1 MIFVILKK
9 LYVKCLDINSK
20 IKEFFYHK
28 IDRLVHL
35 YWLDFDDFGAVE
47 KLTT

>member
-20 IKEFFYHK
+20 IKEFFY
-28 IDRLVHL
+28 
-35 YWLDFDDFGAVE
+35 DDLFINFIGYNVDNNDS
-47 KLTT
+47 T